1 MNNKKIDELSNLLME
16 EKYLKRN
23 LDLNY
28 YKKNDRDKYFMR
40 LKEVKKEIEKIK
52 FKIRLEKQI
61 KKEGEKC

>member
-1 MNNKKIDELSNLLME
+1 MNNKNIDELSNLLME

-52 FKIRLEKQI
+52 FKIRLENQI